1 MKPARIVALRLAK
14 EGFGGG
20 NPEAILGMRSSTV
33 LDMLNYSNF
42 TNDYH
47 DAAAELNRPDNK

>member
-14 EGFGGG
+14 EGFGAG
-20 NPEAILGMRSSTV
+20 NPETILGMKVSTV

-42 TNDYH
+42 SNEYQ
-47 DAAAELNRPDNK
+47 DAAVELNRPEK